1 MVADDG
7 RMTSDTSIHTSND
20 GSSETGGHP
29 GAGATVT
36 VDDPRLILARAIGT
50 AAPLVAGIRPD
61 QFHLPTPCDEFDVEQ
76 LLGHLLFALDRVVSV
91 GRDEPLGLQDEV
103 VTSTDWPAD
112 LAARTAAVEAAW
124 ADDARLAADVELPWA
139 TMTGAQAI
147 GVYVNEVTVHTWDL
161 ARALGQDVEF
171 DAAVVATAMEAM
183 ERELPMADRTPIW
196 ESFLAGAPADM
207 EFAPPF
213 ANALALPADA
223 SPIDR
228 LVAWNGRRP

>member
-7 RMTSDTSIHTSND
+7 HMINDTSTPARNDADDATSD
-20 GSSETGGHP
+20 GST
-29 GAGATVT
+29 TIT
-36 VDDPRLILARAIGT
+36 VDDPREVLARAIAT
-50 AAPLVAGIRPD
+50 AAPLVESVRPD
-61 QFHLPTPCDEFDVEQ
+61 QLHLSTPCDDFDVEQ
-76 LLGHLLFALDRVVSV
+76 LLGHILFALDRVVSV

-103 VTSTDWPAD
+103 VTSADWPGD

-139 TMTGAQAI
+139 TMTGAQAL
-147 GVYVNEVTVHTWDL
+147 GVYVNEITVHTWDL
-161 ARALGQDVEF
+161 ATAVGRQVEF
-171 DAAVVATAMEAM
+171 DTTVVATAMEAM

-213 ANALALPADA
+213 ANALALPGDA